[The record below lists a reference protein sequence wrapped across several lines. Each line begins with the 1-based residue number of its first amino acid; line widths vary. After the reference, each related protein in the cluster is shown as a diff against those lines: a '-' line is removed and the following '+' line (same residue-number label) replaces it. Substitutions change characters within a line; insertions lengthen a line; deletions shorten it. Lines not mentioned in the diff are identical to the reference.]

1 MIIRYYMIN
10 TGIKNGINQQIN
22 LGGEWNF
29 NFSEN
34 KLTWRK
40 NKNYVPNLY
49 AQFDAIE
56 DISAIVGEN
65 GAGKTTALRS
75 LNNIFTGNYIYYIL
89 VIQIDD
95 NYVVYTNIDSL
106 VVSESLVKYEIVLI
120 EGPRIVSLWEEQ
132 HHFFRLIYF
141 SHIFDRAHLFGEHKN
156 LIDIST
162 NREWNKRVTK
172 SADTISNFRSDS
184 IMERLPFFYYLH
196 TELAESEKLF
206 DFPKKIEMLFV
217 VDVEKINENLN
228 KLQRADNFYLDFLLR
243 IAEGIE
249 NKLENITNDKEKL
262 LKEYEFY
269 NLYSLLIYCAM
280 HEVTGIEDVFYSML
294 DSLNVEEEIDFDIEL
309 FIEQLERV
317 NIEKSELVQNRTDI
331 IKNIEVYD
339 DSDYYKIINK
349 LEEILSFLEEDY
361 YSSDLIVW
369 KKVEGIL
376 INLLDAI
383 SALPDDEMLTRECQ
397 NVIFEIMNY
406 AKEEETIDLEMVIDN
421 LQILHKIIW
430 KFIVKKESTD
440 EEKIAN
446 LYENEEYDIG
456 NWYEYESILK
466 KEETIIKK
474 SAQILTKQ
482 LKNNYIE
489 YIQGKII
496 FKIDNKEMIEFVL
509 NNNRENGI
517 YNVMLDHTDLSSGQN
532 GYLELLFRLY
542 KCSLN
547 IKEEKRGSEVS
558 DIYMLIDEGEV
569 FLHPQYQKMYLENL
583 MEIVQILFANRSVQL
598 ILTTNSPFILT
609 DIQHENIMYLK
620 RNINDNNYQMR
631 EVRTFGANITS
642 LLINNFFMQDGL
654 VGSFAKNKISDMI
667 SVIRDRKEKSEE
679 QEKQLR
685 KQIDIIGDLL
695 IRKKMLQM
703 YDDYLEDNRIEQEIK
718 FYEEKIEELRLRK
731 DVKE

>member
-22 LGGEWNF
+22 LGGEWSF
-29 NFSEN
+29 YFSEN

-49 AQFDAIE
+49 AQFDVIE

-120 EGPRIVSLWEEQ
+120 EGPRIVSLWEKQ

-184 IMERLPFFYYLH
+184 IMERLPFFYYLY
-196 TELAESEKLF
+196 TELAECKKLF
-206 DFPKKIEMLFV
+206 DFPQKIEMLFV

-294 DSLNVEEEIDFDIEL
+294 DSLDVEEEIDFDIEL

-383 SALPDDEMLTRECQ
+383 SALSDEMLTSECQ
-397 NVIFEIMNY
+397 NIIFEIMNY
-406 AKEEETIDLEMVIDN
+406 AKEETIDLEMVIDN
-421 LQILHKIIW
+421 LQILHNIIW

-542 KCSLN
+542 KCSLS
-547 IKEEKRGSEVS
+547 IKEEEKRGSEVS

-685 KQIDIIGDLL
+685 KRIDIIGDLL

>member
-1 MIIRYYMIN
+1 
-10 TGIKNGINQQIN
+10 
-22 LGGEWNF
+22 
-29 NFSEN
+29 
-34 KLTWRK
+34 
-40 NKNYVPNLY
+40 
-49 AQFDAIE
+49 
-56 DISAIVGEN
+56 
-65 GAGKTTALRS
+65 
-75 LNNIFTGNYIYYIL
+75 
-89 VIQIDD
+89 
-95 NYVVYTNIDSL
+95 
-106 VVSESLVKYEIVLI
+106 
-120 EGPRIVSLWEEQ
+120 
-132 HHFFRLIYF
+132 
-141 SHIFDRAHLFGEHKN
+141 
-156 LIDIST
+156 
-162 NREWNKRVTK
+162 
-172 SADTISNFRSDS
+172 
-184 IMERLPFFYYLH
+184 ME
-196 TELAESEKLF
+196 
-206 DFPKKIEMLFV
+206 
-217 VDVEKINENLN
+217 
-228 KLQRADNFYLDFLLR
+228 
-243 IAEGIE
+243 
-249 NKLENITNDKEKL
+249 
-262 LKEYEFY
+262 
-269 NLYSLLIYCAM
+269 
-280 HEVTGIEDVFYSML
+280 
-294 DSLNVEEEIDFDIEL
+294 
-309 FIEQLERV
+309 
-317 NIEKSELVQNRTDI
+317 
-331 IKNIEVYD
+331 
-339 DSDYYKIINK
+339 
-349 LEEILSFLEEDY
+349 
-361 YSSDLIVW
+361 
-369 KKVEGIL
+369 KVEGIL

-430 KFIVKKESTD
+430 KFIVKKESTE